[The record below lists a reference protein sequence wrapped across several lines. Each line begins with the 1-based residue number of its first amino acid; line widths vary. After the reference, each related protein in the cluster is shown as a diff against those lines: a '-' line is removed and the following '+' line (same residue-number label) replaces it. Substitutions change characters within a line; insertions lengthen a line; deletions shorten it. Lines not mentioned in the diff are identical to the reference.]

1 MLRKIFLNPQIKRL
15 SRTIYIAPQIRHFSK
30 IANLAKV
37 QKTVT
42 FDEESKSFSFFGLF
56 KESYLSKA
64 SYCLAKELFEYI
76 LNDSYLEDEFPIIKQ
91 NSEIYINVMVLH
103 VILLLFRI
111 NHERNTYAKKEAS
124 IFQYYCKSNFYVDFA
139 KKLNDFLPVEDFA
152 EDFIE
157 GYAKRAEIFY
167 NDLSPM
173 LIDLMQRKKDS
184 SYAEAEKKAI
194 KGFLRKNIFLYEVSE
209 NDEYLEKLYKYFVAH
224 RNYIMSL
231 SYQELTTNKIFW
243 GFSKDTFLLEQYSHE
258 SAEQKSN
265 SSNAKTEGA

>member
-1 MLRKIFLNPQIKRL
+1 MLRKIFLNPQIKTL
-15 SRTIYIAPQIRHFSK
+15 SRTIYSAPQLRHFSK
-30 IANLAKV
+30 FANLAKI

-42 FDEESKSFSFFGLF
+42 YDEESKSFSFFGLF

-76 LNDSYLEDEFPIIKQ
+76 LNDKYLEEEFPIIKQ
-91 NSEIYINVMVLH
+91 NSEIYINLMVLH

-111 NHERNTYAKKEAS
+111 NMEKNAYAKKEAS

-167 NDLSPM
+167 QDLNPI
-173 LIDLMQRKKDS
+173 LTDLMRRKKDS
-184 SYAEAEKKAI
+184 SYAEAEKKVI
-194 KGFLRKNIFLYEVSE
+194 KSFLRKNIFLYEVSE

-231 SYQELTTNKIFW
+231 NYQELTTNKIFW

-258 SAEQKSN
+258 NEQKPNN
-265 SSNAKTEGA
+265 SETKSEEV